1 MKVARSEA
9 KENRVLVS
17 ALTDGGVSN
26 LGARAVTL
34 SVADQARRL
43 ARAMTWFTLGMEAI
57 LALLVLVPWARARRA
72 AVRSAVSPMR
82 ILTALDR
89 ILGH

>member
-1 MKVARSEA
+1 M
-9 KENRVLVS
+9 
-17 ALTDGGVSN
+17 
-26 LGARAVTL
+26 TL
-34 SVADQARRL
+34 SVTDQARRL

-57 LALLVLVPWARARRA
+57 LALLVLVPWASARRA
-72 AVRSAVSPMR
+72 AVLSVVRSERPLVGRFVVLPVVAVSPVR